1 MNKKFLNKVIKQ
13 VVSETR
19 IDYNGGKLYAFF
31 YLFPIDLPQTLTTPR
46 IYFPSLPALQFSPP
60 SSFFSSF
67 NGHCKEVY
75 GLSDNEI
82 EYIWIQYRNSLVN
95 KLTEAYN

>member
-1 MNKKFLNKVIKQ
+1 MNKEFLNRVIKQ
-13 VVSETR
+13 VVSETI

-31 YLFPIDLPQTLTTPR
+31 YLLPIAIPLSQPHITFSTP
-46 IYFPSLPALQFSPP
+46 Y
-60 SSFFSSF
+60 SFFSSF